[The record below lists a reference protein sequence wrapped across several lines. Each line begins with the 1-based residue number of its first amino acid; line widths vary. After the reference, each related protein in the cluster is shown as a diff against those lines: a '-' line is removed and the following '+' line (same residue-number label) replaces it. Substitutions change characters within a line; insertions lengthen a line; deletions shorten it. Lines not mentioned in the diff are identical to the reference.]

1 MAGRFFGQG
10 GAVPAAGRKVGF
22 PQVGAALPGA
32 LAALLPPPVVHRLVV
47 AAEQDGRH
55 RPALPHL
62 GAGVLGVLQK
72 AVPVAFFLIAL
83 LLGQHAGL
91 QAQDAVRHHQAGQL
105 AAGEDIIPDGDL
117 LVGKGLDHPLVDP
130 LVVAA
135 DQQQAVV
142 LGQAA
147 GMGLGVALAPGRH
160 KHDMRGGAALLRH
173 LPPDVPD
180 AVGDGLGVQDHPAAA
195 PVGVVVGLL
204 LAVEGVIPDLVAV
217 GLDVPPPGGPAQD
230 ALVQHPLAHLREQGR
245 NVHTH
250 PHQPSS
256 RSLTPPSSSRPGMGV
271 TVM

>member
-1 MAGRFFGQG
+1 VKNTYGSALALTIFGESHG
-10 GAVPAAGRKVGF
+10 AAIGAVLDG
-22 PQVGAALPGA
+22 
-32 LAALLPPPVVHRLVV
+32 LAVEA
-47 AAEQDGRH
+47 
-55 RPALPHL
+55 
-62 GAGVLGVLQK
+62 
-72 AVPVAFFLIAL
+72 
-83 LLGQHAGL
+83 
-91 QAQDAVRHHQAGQL
+91 
-105 AAGEDIIPDGDL
+105 
-117 LVGKGLDHPLVDP
+117 
-130 LVVAA
+130 
-135 DQQQAVV
+135 
-142 LGQAA
+142 
-147 GMGLGVALAPGRH
+147 
-160 KHDMRGGAALLRH
+160 
-173 LPPDVPD
+173 PDVPD